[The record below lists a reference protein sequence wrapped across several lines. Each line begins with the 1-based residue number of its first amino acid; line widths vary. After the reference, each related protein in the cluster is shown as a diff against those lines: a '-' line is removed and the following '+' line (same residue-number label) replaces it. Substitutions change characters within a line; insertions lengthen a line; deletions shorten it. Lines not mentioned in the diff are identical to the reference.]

1 MTLPDFGPYF
11 PFYVAAIVSAFLV
24 GLSKGGLPAIGSL
37 GVPVLALVISPIRAA
52 GLLLPIYVAS
62 DVVGLWVYRR
72 EYDVRILKIVVPAAI
87 LGVGFGWATA
97 SWMSEALVTLVV
109 GVIGLVFCLIQ
120 AFPRRIDAEPRAPDV
135 PRGVFWGAITGF
147 VSFVSHSG
155 APPYQMY
162 VIPLN
167 QPKMLFAGTSTI
179 AFAII
184 NWVKLIP
191 YYALGQF
198 SPANL
203 REAAF
208 LIPVAIVG
216 TFMSA
221 FATRLIPDRVFFRIV
236 TIALFLVSV
245 KLTWDGIHGLLPFSL
260 SRS

>member
-1 MTLPDFGPYF
+1 MTLTDFGPGF
-11 PFYVAAIVSAFLV
+11 PFYIAAIVSAFLV

-37 GVPVLALVISPIRAA
+37 SVPVLALVISPVRAA

-72 EYDVRILKIVVPAAI
+72 EYDMRVLSIVVPAAI

-97 SWMSEALVTLVV
+97 SWMSEALVTLII
-109 GVIGLVFCLIQ
+109 GVIGLVFCLIR
-120 AFPRRIDAEPRAPDV
+120 AFPRNDAPAPRQPDV

-167 QPKMLFAGTSTI
+167 QPKMIFAGTSTI

-184 NWVKLIP
+184 NWVKLVP

-198 SPANL
+198 SAANL

-208 LIPVAIVG
+208 LIPVAVVG
-216 TFMSA
+216 TCLSA

-236 TIALFLVSV
+236 TIALFLISV
-245 KLTWDGIHGLLPFSL
+245 KLTWDGLRGLLPL
-260 SRS
+260 SAT

>member
-1 MTLPDFGPYF
+1 MTPPDFAPDLA
-11 PFYVAAIVSAFLV
+11 FYAAAILSAFLV

-62 DVVGLWVYRR
+62 DMVGLWVYRR
-72 EYDVRILKIVVPAAI
+72 EFDARIIGIVVPAAT
-87 LGVGFGWATA
+87 LGVAFGWATA
-97 SWMSEALVTLVV
+97 SWMPEALVTLVV
-109 GVIGLVFCLIQ
+109 GLIGIGFC
-120 AFPRRIDAEPRAPDV
+120 AVRVFPRRNAVTPRQADV
-135 PRGVFWGAITGF
+135 PRGVFWGAVTGF

-162 VIPLN
+162 VLPLN
-167 QPKMLFAGTSTI
+167 QSKMVFAGTSTI
-179 AFAII
+179 TFAII
-184 NWVKLIP
+184 NAIKLVP

-216 TFMSA
+216 TVMSA
-221 FATRLIPDRVFFRIV
+221 YATRLIPDQLFFRIV
-236 TIALFLVSV
+236 TVALFLISV
-245 KLTWDGIHGLLPFSL
+245 KLTWDGVFGLMPPL
-260 SRS
+260 SH